1 MKKRL
6 VPLYTAVIVLLCPVL
21 VLASGR
27 KEDDLSAPGLKRPP
41 VISGNMPDFGT
52 EDSDDGTELPPS
64 SDLPEDIT
72 VKPTDIPDDK
82 TDKEPEDGAETK
94 PGDEQETEP
103 EDTPETEPEDTPET
117 EPDDGQET
125 GPEDTPDTKPENE
138 PGRKRVHKPGDKPA
152 KKAEEPSADDSEPGD
167 KPDKDAESVSGNETD
182 QKTDKQDDV
191 PQEVSGNGTQ
201 TQVTAPVQT
210 DASGRW
216 YENMDHQL
224 MALSGLA
231 VAGLLIIMFVW
242 RSRSRKKTADV
253 PEATDRQDVSPDP
266 RTDPPV
272 TETIERTPITDPAPG
287 DVELTVKMIEG
298 TLKNDSTVF
307 YLRKDIVI
315 GSDGVQCEIA
325 LDGTGVSPRH
335 ARIYVTEGHLFIE
348 DLNSDGGTFVGGMRI
363 YAPNRVRNG
372 DEIGIGEAGF
382 TIGFKSYDPG

>member
-1 MKKRL
+1 MKKKL

-27 KEDDLSAPGLKRPP
+27 KEEDLSAPGLKRPP
-41 VISGNMPDFGT
+41 VISGNLPGEGT
-52 EDSDDGTELPPS
+52 EGSDEGTELPPA
-64 SDLPEDIT
+64 SDLPGDIT
-72 VKPTDIPDDK
+72 VKPADIPDDK
-82 TDKEPEDGAETK
+82 TDKEPEDGSETK
-94 PGDEQETEP
+94 PSDEQRTEP
-103 EDTPETEPEDTPET
+103 EDTPETD
-117 EPDDGQET
+117 PDDGQET

-167 KPDKDAESVSGNETD
+167 KPDNEAESVSGNETD
-182 QKTDKQDDV
+182 QKTDKQDVV

-242 RSRSRKKTADV
+242 RSRSHKKTADV
-253 PEATDRQDVSPDP
+253 TVAAEGQDISPDP

-287 DVELTVKMIEG
+287 DVELTVKMIDG
-298 TLKNDSTVF
+298 TLLNESPVF
-307 YLRKDIVI
+307 YLRKDILI

-325 LDGTGVSPRH
+325 VNGEGVSARH

-363 YAPNRVRNG
+363 YAPNRIRNG
-372 DEIGIGEAGF
+372 DEIGIGETGF
-382 TIGFKSYDPG
+382 TIGFKSYDADIRGMT

>member
-27 KEDDLSAPGLKRPP
+27 KEDDLSAPGPKRPP

-82 TDKEPEDGAETK
+82 TDKEPEDRSETK

-103 EDTPETEPEDTPET
+103 EDTPETEP
-117 EPDDGQET
+117 DDGQET
-125 GPEDTPDTKPENE
+125 EPENK
-138 PGRKRVHKPGDKPA
+138 PGRRRVHKPGDKPTG
-152 KKAEEPSADDSEPGD
+152 KTGEPSADDSEPD
-167 KPDKDAESVSGNETD
+167 SEPEKKPENEEENETGND
-182 QKTDKQDDV
+182 PDRETDKQDIV
-191 PQEVSGNGTQ
+191 PQEVSGNDAE
-201 TQVTAPVQT
+201 TQVTVPVPT
-210 DASGRW
+210 DVSGRW
-216 YENMDHQL
+216 YEKADYQL
-224 MALSGLA
+224 IALSGMA
-231 VAGLLIIMFVW
+231 VVGLLIIMFVW

-253 PEATDRQDVSPDP
+253 PGATDRQDVSPDP

-298 TLKNDSTVF
+298 NLKNDSPVF
-307 YLRKDIVI
+307 YLRKDIMI

-363 YAPNRVRNG
+363 YAPNRIRNG
-372 DEIGIGEAGF
+372 DEIGIGETGF
-382 TIGFKSYDPG
+382 TIGFKSVT